1 MTINE
6 IISAYLNAKE
16 AEREAKK
23 QADAMKDLIMSTM
36 GSAPLFETDVYSVF
50 AKQTESTRLDTK
62 TLYKDFP
69 DIKKDYGKTVTSVSL
84 PDKYNPGSTWN

>member
-1 MTINE
+1 MNINE
-6 IISAYLNAKE
+6 IISAYLRAKE

-23 QADAMKDLIMSTM
+23 QADAMKDLIMGAM
-36 GSAPLFETDVYSVF
+36 GNNPLLETDVYSVF
-50 AKQTESTRLDTK
+50 AKQTESIRLDTK

-84 PDKYNPGSTWN
+84 DIAEKVALKTA

>member
-6 IISAYLNAKE
+6 IISAYLSARE

-23 QADAMKDLIMSTM
+23 QADAMKDLIMSAM
-36 GSAPLFETDVYSVF
+36 GSASLFETDVYSVF
-50 AKQTESTRLDTK
+50 AKQTESIRLDTK

-84 PDKYNPGSTWN
+84 DIAEKVALKTA

>member
-6 IISAYLNAKE
+6 IISAYLTAKE

-23 QADAMKDLIMSTM
+23 QADALKDLIMSAM
-36 GSAPLFETDVYSVF
+36 GNNPLFETDLYTVF
-50 AKQTESTRLDTK
+50 AKQTESIRLDTK
-62 TLYKDFP
+62 ALYKDFP

-84 PDKYNPGSTWN
+84 DIAEKVALKTA

>member
-6 IISAYLNAKE
+6 IISAYLSAKE

-23 QADAMKDLIMSTM
+23 QADAMKDLIMSAM
-36 GSAPLFETDVYSVF
+36 ENNPLLETDLYTVF
-50 AKQTESTRLDTK
+50 AKLTESTRLDTK
-62 TLYKDFP
+62 ALYKDFP

-84 PDKYNPGSTWN
+84 DIAEKVALKTA